1 MRRYT
6 RPLAFV
12 AGAALAVTGVT
23 LATLPS
29 QAQTVQ
35 FTKLQ
40 LAAGYTFLN
49 TTTNRVTTSGGTA
62 SQTILPGCDLGDVL
76 TPAATLLD
84 VNAVGTRVALGY
96 SKNGIGVSGQKDKSG
111 TRCADVDAEYGQS
124 LELKVGS
131 QGGGQWSA
139 ADLDVEFKGGSSLA
153 WTAWRGPTN
162 VTSSVTIGGLPG
174 DRADNG
180 PDSGDGDNYRVTF
193 TANGTAGYFDRLV
206 LAPTSGG
213 SFSLEG
219 GGDGT
224 AASSLVTSTSASVFQ
239 TLGGEGLLAC
249 DKNDVD
255 GVTENGVTV
264 FLTNCAL
271 GSSVPYLLER
281 TANTNN
287 VTFSVPDS
295 ATNEY
300 RVEIKWTPELAQLP
314 VQATSSVAYFTNSSG
329 SLVQQSLGLC
339 AGTST
344 SPTVPAI
351 TVPSGAPAIPLGE
364 GFCIVGQSM
373 EIGPINGQMVV
384 TERLY
389 GKGDPAFNRAN

>member
-1 MRRYT
+1 MRRFT

-29 QAQTVQ
+29 QAQTVE

-40 LAAGYTFLN
+40 LATGYTFLN
-49 TTTNRVTTSGGTA
+49 TTTNRVTTSPGTA
-62 SQTILPGCDLGDVL
+62 SQTITSGCDLTDVL
-76 TPAATLLD
+76 SPAATLLD
-84 VNAVGTRVALGY
+84 VNALGTRVSLGY
-96 SKNGIGVSGQKDKSG
+96 NKNGIGVSGQKDKSG

-131 QGGGQWSA
+131 QGGGLWSA
-139 ADLDVEFKGGSSLA
+139 ADLDIEFKGGSSLA

-162 VTSSVTIGGLPG
+162 VTSNVTIGGLPG

-193 TANGTAGYFDRLV
+193 TTNGTAGYFDRLV

-224 AASSLVTSTSASVFQ
+224 AASSLVTSTNASVFQ
-239 TLGGEGLLAC
+239 TLGGEGLLQC
-249 DKNDVD
+249 GNT
-255 GVTENGVTV
+255 GISENGVSV
-264 FLTNCAL
+264 FLVNCSTGAA
-271 GSSVPYLLER
+271 VPYQLDR
-281 TANTNN
+281 TPGTNN
-287 VTFSVPDS
+287 VIFSVPDS
-295 ATNEY
+295 STNEY
-300 RVEIKWTPELAQLP
+300 RVEIEWTPETAQLP
-314 VQATSSVAYFTNSSG
+314 VPASSSVAYFRNSGG

-339 AGTST
+339 SGTAT
-344 SPTVPAI
+344 SPIVPPI
-351 TVPSGAPAIPLGE
+351 TVPSGATAIPNGE

-373 EIGPINGQMVV
+373 QIGPVNGRMVV

-389 GKGDPAFNRAN
+389 GKGDPAFNRLSN